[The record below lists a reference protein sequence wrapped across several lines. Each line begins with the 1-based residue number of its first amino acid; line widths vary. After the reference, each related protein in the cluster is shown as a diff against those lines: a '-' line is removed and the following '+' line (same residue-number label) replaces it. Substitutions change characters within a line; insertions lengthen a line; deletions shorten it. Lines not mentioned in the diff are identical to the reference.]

1 MAKARVYA
9 KLDKKGISEIMKS
22 QELGKVLK
30 DVADKLANNAGG
42 GYEVEVSYDRRTSR
56 VISMV
61 KSDDFG
67 REISTGSLARAAG
80 MQQ

>member
-9 KLDKKGISEIMKS
+9 KLDKAGISELMKS
-22 QELGKVLK
+22 KDLGKVLEN
-30 DVADKLANNAGG
+30 VADKLASNAGG
-42 GYEVEVSYDRRTSR
+42 GYDIEVTYDRRTSR
-56 VISMV
+56 VIAMV

-67 REISTGSLARAAG
+67 AEVKTGALARAAG

>member
-30 DVADKLANNAGG
+30 DVADKLASNAGG

>member
-9 KLDKKGISEIMKS
+9 KLDKAGIAEFMKS
-22 QELGKVLK
+22 EDLGKVLEQ
-30 DVADKLANNAGG
+30 VADKVASDAGG
-42 GYEVEVSYDRRTSR
+42 GYEVVVEYERRTSR

-67 REISTGSLARAAG
+67 REASTGALARAAG
-80 MQQ
+80 IKQ